1 MMAAVGLG
9 AVAATLTVAGLGD
22 FRRKGMLLLGLAVL
36 FGLCLLLFSLS
47 TVFAVSLLLLLG
59 VGAGN
64 MGYMAVNQT
73 LLQSHTPQE
82 LRGRVSSLTL
92 LSFGMATLG
101 VLGFSAIAEVW
112 GAPLAVG
119 LGGAALLA
127 LVLASVFHPRWRGLR

>member
-1 MMAAVGLG
+1 
-9 AVAATLTVAGLGD
+9 
-22 FRRKGMLLLGLAVL
+22 MLLLGLAVL
-36 FGLCLLLFSLS
+36 FSVSLLLFSLS
-47 TVFAVSLLLLLG
+47 SLFPLSLLLLLG

-92 LSFGMATLG
+92 LSFGLATVG
-101 VLGFSAIAEVW
+101 VLGFSAVAEVW

-119 LGGAALLA
+119 LGGAALLVLA
-127 LVLASVFHPRWRGLR
+127 LASVLLPHWRRLR